1 MSKQKKEDFHLP
13 AIIYL
18 SIYFLFNFYIIFL
31 IFYINDKICEKT
43 NDDETESIRI
53 GYNSFEIKQIQC

>member
-43 NDDETESIRI
+43 NDDETK
-53 GYNSFEIKQIQC
+53 GMGTCNHCFNIK